1 MSAQAL
7 HILLFGTNGEH
18 SLRILRSRPRQGAA
32 AAVSALVLALTTL
45 TVPASQAHAAATPS
59 GVLDSGT
66 KSVTWQSPVY
76 AKGTVDG
83 PDKCGTAAD
92 DPDQAKCARFDLTVN
107 PPAGQWDDNPE
118 GGVPVSIQW
127 QTPTDDFDMY
137 IYDKDNKQVASSAG
151 TADPEA
157 TVIPKASGTYHV
169 VVVPYNVHNNS
180 FTGKAY
186 LPESTDAGNLTGFS
200 GSHGT
205 YDIAAGDLKARASFF
220 TDETMRLQASPDG
233 DLSGPAG
240 SHMIQK
246 QPTVQSHTSAF
257 NAGSYY
263 GIRSK
268 GVVLRVYKK
277 PLTFALYKADN
288 RTVIWAEADPLRW
301 TSGGMRQS
309 LKRGSK
315 EQFFGGGEQNGSF
328 SHRDQVMNVG
338 NNTDWDEGGY
348 NNSQPFYI
356 SSAGY
361 GVFRN
366 TMTAGVYDF
375 GSPVRTGQQER
386 RLDAYYFTGDTKKVI
401 GEYTSLVGKP
411 FMPPVYGLE
420 PGDAD
425 CYLHNANRGERHTLD
440 SLKIA
445 DSYNQNQMPLG
456 WMLVN
461 DGYGCGYEDLPQTG
475 AGLNKSHTQLG
486 LWTQDGLPNQA
497 EEAKAGVRVRKL
509 DVAWVGNGYGM
520 ALDACDQAKAGIE
533 DNSDARGFVW
543 LPVSWAGAQRC
554 GVLWSGDQKLS
565 WDYLRWQIPT
575 YAGATLSG
583 IAYNTGDVGSIYSH
597 DPKMYARDLQWK
609 AFLPAIMTMDG
620 WATDITTKKPHDQQP
635 WLDGEP
641 YTSINRKYLQL
652 KERLLPYM
660 YTLSKDAT
668 KTGVG
673 SVRPLS
679 LEYPDDPATL
689 GADAKYEFMSGSD
702 FLVAPVYS
710 DTDVRN
716 GIYLPKG
723 TWTDYWT
730 GKTYHGPTTVNG
742 YKAPLDTLP
751 LFVKGGSIVPMWPK
765 GTTSW
770 ETRNKSELDY
780 DIYPKGTTDYTL
792 YEDDGVTRKFAKGSS
807 ATQHVQVKAPTH
819 GKGSTSIKVGAS
831 VGSYTGKPASRSY
844 TFTVHAKDA
853 PSQVAMAG
861 GKLHRLDSAKAFAAA
876 KSGWY
881 TDPDTGV
888 TEIRTPSLSTGHGFS
903 VELRR

>member
-1 MSAQAL
+1 M
-7 HILLFGTNGEH
+7 
-18 SLRILRSRPRQGAA
+18 RILRSRPRQGAA
-32 AAVSALVLALTTL
+32 AAVSALVLGLTTL
-45 TVPASQAHAAATPS
+45 TVPATQAHAAATPS

-83 PDKCGTAAD
+83 PTKCGTPAE
-92 DPDQAKCARFDLTVN
+92 DPDNAKCARFDLTVN
-107 PPAGQWDDNPE
+107 PPAGEWDDNPE

-127 QTPTDDFDMY
+127 ETPTDDFDMY
-137 IYDKDNKQVASSAG
+137 IYDADNKQVASSAG

-169 VVVPYNVHNNS
+169 VVVPYDVHNNS

-186 LPESTDAGNLTGFS
+186 LPESTDAGNLTGFT

-205 YDIAAGDLKARASFF
+205 YDIAAGDLKTRASFF

-233 DLSGPAG
+233 DLADPPG
-240 SHMIQK
+240 SHMIQN
-246 QPTVQSHTSAF
+246 QPEAQRNTSAF
-257 NAGSYY
+257 DAGSYY

-277 PLTFALYKADN
+277 PLKFALYKADD
-288 RTVIWAEADPLRW
+288 RTVVWAEADPLRW
-301 TSGGMRQS
+301 TTGGMRQS
-309 LKRGSK
+309 LKRGAE

-338 NNTDWDEGGY
+338 NNTNWNEGGY

-366 TMTAGVYDF
+366 TMTPGTYDF

-386 RLDAYYFTGDTKKVI
+386 RLDAYYFTGDTKSVI
-401 GEYTSLVGKP
+401 GKYTSMVGKP

-425 CYLHNANRGERHTLD
+425 CYLHNANRGERHTQD
-440 SLKIA
+440 AVKVA
-445 DSYNQNQMPLG
+445 DSYADNQMPLG

-461 DGYGCGYEDLPQTG
+461 DGYGCGYEDLSQTG
-475 AGLNKSHTQLG
+475 AGLNKTHAQLG
-486 LWTQDGLPNQA
+486 LWTQNGLPDQA
-497 EEAKAGVRVRKL
+497 AEAKAGVRVRKL

-543 LPVSWAGAQRC
+543 MPVSWAGAQRC
-554 GVLWSGDQKLS
+554 GVQWSGDQSLS
-565 WDYLRWQIPT
+565 WDYIRWQIPT

-583 IAYNTGDVGSIYSH
+583 MAYNTGDVGSIYSH

-620 WATDITTKKPHDQQP
+620 WASDITTKKPHDQQP

-673 SVRPLS
+673 AVRPLS
-679 LEYPDDPATL
+679 LEYPDDPAAL
-689 GADAKYEFMSGSD
+689 GPDAKYEFMSGSD

-730 GKTYHGPTTVNG
+730 GKTYQGPTTVNG

-770 ETRNKSELDY
+770 ETRDKGELDY
-780 DIYPKGTTDYTL
+780 AVYPKGTTDYTL
-792 YEDDGVTRKFAKGSS
+792 YEDDGVTRKFAKGAS

-819 GKGSTSIKVGAS
+819 GKAATTIKVGAS
-831 VGSYTGKPASRSY
+831 VGSYTGKPATRSY
-844 TFTVHAKDA
+844 HFSVHGTDA
-853 PSQVAMAG
+853 PAQIALDGSR
-861 GKLHRLDSAKAFAAA
+861 LHELDSAEAFEAAG
-876 KSGWY
+876 SGWY
-881 TDPDTGV
+881 TDPKTGV
-888 TEIRTPSLSTGHGFS
+888 TEIKTPSVSTGHAFS
-903 VELRR
+903 LTLRRR